1 MVFDYYL
8 EVLAAMDRIDRT
20 SDHAMRIG
28 AGPTGS
34 RDHEIIEAT
43 PGTEKAR
50 DRDAVSLRPVSFD
63 TAPGTRV
70 APCAVIQVNHEDA
83 LTFVKALLDILIEDA
98 MDAEYQTCL
107 TSPENRRD
115 LVVPIPVDS
124 MRSNSPNEVPAAE

>member
-34 RDHEIIEAT
+34 RDHEIIKPA

-63 TAPGTRV
+63 TTPGTRV
-70 APCAVIQVNHEDA
+70 APCAVVQVKDEDA

-98 MDAEYQTCL
+98 MANRGTVE
-107 TSPENRRD
+107 TSERLLHD
-115 LVVPIPVDS
+115 
-124 MRSNSPNEVPAAE
+124 PATQRTKPA